1 MLKRIL
7 LVLAIP
13 VLAHAECIM
22 TDRVTSAATVQIQE
36 RSGLKKDIVPSPN
49 LGYRRCIVS
58 FRARINHEWHTA
70 VGFYDWPG
78 NTSDDQGCAVAQSR
92 AEVSVRTQVAPVGV
106 RSESTMVC
114 TDRPNLNT
122 MRRVQVGTRAE
133 LHQFRPHPEYTR
145 EFWHN
150 GTRCRWFM
158 DTEWQHND
166 VQSRQGVI
174 CRLDATNWVVVD
186 KF

>member
-13 VLAHAECIM
+13 VLAHAECVM
-22 TDRVTSAATVQIQE
+22 TDRVTTAATVQIQE
-36 RSGLKKDIVPSPN
+36 RSGLKQDIVPSPQ
-49 LGYRRCIVS
+49 LGYRRCVVS

-70 VGFYDWPG
+70 FGFYDWPG
-78 NTSDDQGCAVAQSR
+78 NTPDEYGCAVAR
-92 AEVSVRTQVAPVGV
+92 ARADASVRTQVFPTGV

-114 TDRPNLNT
+114 TDRTGLET
-122 MRRVQVGTRAE
+122 KRQVQVGTQGA

-145 EFWHN
+145 EFWYN
-150 GTRCRWFM
+150 GARCRWFM
-158 DTEWQHND
+158 DTEWRQND
-166 VQSRQGVI
+166 VHSRQGVI